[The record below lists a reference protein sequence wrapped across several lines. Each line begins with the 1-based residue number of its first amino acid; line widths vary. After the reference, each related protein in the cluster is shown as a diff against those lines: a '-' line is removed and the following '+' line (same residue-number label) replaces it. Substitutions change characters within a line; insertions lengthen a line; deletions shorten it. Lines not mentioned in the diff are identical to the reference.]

1 MKITSNQLKNIT
13 REELQREGMK
23 ITRRQLKRIIKEARA
38 KNPRVVE
45 LTTDEREEPRQRFSR
60 DPHKKDWAEAI
71 QFFKDE
77 HGVDLSDMDYKIQ
90 NTPVYTNGM
99 PARLDPLLSAG
110 AHTNLGWIQLAT
122 PKHQTRVQ
130 KHYQEKFPGSD
141 PLIPQDQFFRSM
153 MGHELAHEAWLRM
166 PDEAKKRYATSEFTS
181 GYLRALPADHKKL
194 VSGEERFAE
203 IAGHSFADDHV
214 WRAQADL
221 ERATAAAGID
231 IRPEEY
237 LSRRAQRL
245 ADIEAEKENQ
255 RERILWESKT
265 ASAPSHIY
273 ITGVPGAQ

>member
-1 MKITSNQLKNIT
+1 MSRKESLFIETP
-13 REELQREGMK
+13 EG
-23 ITRRQLKRIIKEARA
+23 
-38 KNPRVVE
+38 
-45 LTTDEREEPRQRFSR
+45 PRQRFSR

-181 GYLRALPADHKKL
+181 GYLRSLPVDHKKL

-221 ERATAAAGID
+221 ERADAAAADID

-245 ADIEAEKENQ
+245 KDIEAEKENQ